1 MNVTVPSAQLTFHN
15 LDDALK
21 KQIAI
26 AREDVGVVSDLPWSL
41 LWLDGPDVRDYLHNR
56 TTSDVKAL
64 TDGQGQFS
72 ALLDRKAHLQA
83 YFSLHRLSSDR
94 FLMVVDSC
102 ALTQAQEEIKKYQI
116 MERFTQ
122 TVAEG
127 IHMLAIEG
135 PAGTKWVQDTFSI
148 QILPVSDNGLLKT
161 DWGWMVKRGLTGET
175 GYLLLVESPH
185 FEWIQKQVQEL
196 PVLSKEALDVLRIE
210 AGIPMMGVD
219 MNTDRLFPETGLEQQ
234 AVSYTKGC
242 YLGQETVARVKT
254 YGAVQRALT
263 GLVLEGDVE
272 NLPEAGS
279 VIQVLISQ
287 SEKVESEIKEIGTY
301 ASACYSP
308 TLKKT
313 IVMAYLD
320 KAHRV
325 PGQVLKLALL
335 GKNSS
340 LNPDAN
346 PEEQTVQAT
355 VQAIVTMLPFY
366 KNQAAVNL
374 AESKV
379 SEGLKKYADGDTETA
394 ITLLRE
400 ALQLNPRNADVYESL
415 GVILS
420 KLDRYDEAIAL
431 MHELVALE
439 PDRIMAHTNLSV
451 YYMKLGDKENAED
464 EKAKA
469 MLLQMKQAMKN
480 SGVKKEEADAEA
492 KRMQLTRDRIVL
504 FEKALA
510 LNSEDPLA
518 NFGIG
523 NAYLELKEFAKGI
536 PHLEKSVA
544 MQPNHLDGYVA
555 LGNCLEATGEKE
567 RAKAMYQSGLDV
579 ASKRGDRAKIDLFNQ
594 RLQLLS

>member
-1 MNVTVPSAQLTFHN
+1 MNLTASMPQLTFQN
-15 LDDALK
+15 MNDDLK
-21 KQIAI
+21 KQISS
-26 AREDVGVVSDLPWSL
+26 AREDVGVVFDSPWSL
-41 LWLDGPDVRDYLHNR
+41 LWLEGPDVREYLHNR
-56 TTSDVKAL
+56 TTSDVKSL
-64 TDGQGQFS
+64 SDGQGQFS

-83 YFSLHRLSSDR
+83 YFSLHRLSSER

-102 ALTQAQEEIKKYQI
+102 ALMQAQAEIKKFQI
-116 MERFTQ
+116 MERFSM
-122 TVAEG
+122 TVAED
-127 IHMLAIEG
+127 IQMITLEG
-135 PAGTKWVQDTFSI
+135 PAATKWVQDSLSLPN
-148 QILPVSDNGLLKT
+148 LPVADNDVLKT
-161 DWGWMVKRGLTGET
+161 EWGWMVKRGLTGET
-175 GYLLLVESPH
+175 AYLLLVESPH
-185 FEWIQKQVQEL
+185 QESIQQQLKNL
-196 PVLSKEALDVLRIE
+196 PVFSKEALNILRIE
-210 AGIPMMGVD
+210 AGIPLMGVD
-219 MNTDRLFPETGLEQQ
+219 MDSDRLFPETGLEQQ

-263 GLVLEGDVE
+263 GLVLDGDVE
-272 NLPEAGS
+272 ALPAVGN
-279 VIQVLISQ
+279 VIKLSDHELNQ
-287 SEKVESEIKEIGTY
+287 KEIGTY
-301 ASACYSP
+301 SSACYSP
-308 TLKKT
+308 TLQKT

-325 PGQVLKLALL
+325 PGQQMSLQWAVGKTVL
-335 GKNSS
+335 
-340 LNPDAN
+340 
-346 PEEQTVQAT
+346 AT
-355 VQAIVTMLPFY
+355 VTMLPFY

-379 SEGLKKYADGDTETA
+379 NEGLKKYADGETETA
-394 ITLLRE
+394 IALLRE

-431 MHELVALE
+431 MHDLVALE

-451 YYMKLGDKENAED
+451 YYMKLGDKEKAED

-469 MLLQMKQAMKN
+469 MVLQMKQAMKN
-480 SGVKKEEADAEA
+480 SGTKKEEADAEA
-492 KRMQLTRDRIVL
+492 KRMQLTRDRIEL

-523 NAYLELKEFAKGI
+523 NAYLELKEYAKGI

-555 LGNCLEATGEKE
+555 LGNCFEATGDKE
-567 RAKAMYQSGLDV
+567 QAKAMYQTGLDV
-579 ASKRGDRAKIDLFNQ
+579 ASKRGDRSKIDWFTQ
-594 RLQLLS
+594 RLLLLS